1 MAELLIANCHMP
13 ARMEKYGRINKG
25 IRWQV
30 PWGKHTPPGDEEYR
44 QIHKSSKDKNIDAS
58 NILPAVTIRD
68 PVVWLQSMCRHHYAA
83 HFPHMGN
90 SHCPDFSLPNL
101 SAAVHYAEM
110 TKEHES
116 ILHLWNDWYTEYRT
130 AQFPYLFVRFEDLV
144 FHPKEVT
151 KKVCECTGGEMKGDG
166 KFIYIVDSAKKGE
179 HAHGTDRTGY
189 VDAIVKYGSPKR
201 RYDHYKYKED
211 LAYIRDHVDPTL
223 MEIMQYP
230 PIDPEYI

>member
-13 ARMEKYGRINKG
+13 ARMKKYGSINRG
-25 IRWQV
+25 VRWQV

-44 QIHKSSKDKNIDAS
+44 QTHKTDKDKNIDAS

-83 HFPHMGN
+83 KWPYDE
-90 SHCPDFSLPNL
+90 SHCPDFSLSDL
-101 SAAVHYAEM
+101 TASVKYAEM

-116 ILHLWNDWYTEYRT
+116 ILHLWNDWYNEYQM
-130 AQFPYLFVRFEDLV
+130 ANFPHLFVRFEDLV

-151 KKVCECTGGEMKGDG
+151 KKVCECAGGEMRKDG
-166 KFIYIVDSAKKGE
+166 RFIYIVDSAKKGAA
-179 HAHGTDRTGY
+179 AHGSSRTGY

-211 LAYIRDHVDPTL
+211 LEYIRDHVDPTL